1 MRYRVVGPPGT
12 GKTQFLLDR
21 VNDYLAKGIPPD
33 RIAFCSFT
41 TNAAN
46 EAKNRAIAKFPY
58 PASSFR
64 YFRTEHSICFRLLA
78 EKIGLS
84 RHNIFTGKRKKEFA
98 DTFHYDLTIDEN
110 ELSSRF
116 NEAMLSTIS
125 DYYEFFVA
133 WRSNMMLPFDEAY
146 RLFARTNLL
155 PNNWS
160 EDGLRSYIA
169 NRTKFK
175 AEKSLWDFNDLI
187 YACLKEN
194 LYPDVDVILVDEA
207 QDCGKLL
214 FNYIENWSE
223 RAKDTFISGDYLQ
236 TLYSWAGASPE
247 LFLSF
252 PIDEEI
258 VLRQSYR
265 LPAAIKDYAVELVK
279 RLGLPIPD
287 FKPKD
292 EEGSVEFGDLNFDS
306 YTSFLL
312 CRTRF
317 QVSKFYD
324 LLIDYGIPFYSERV
338 KQNPIFTT
346 KGKAFLAIKKVKDGD
361 TINLAEIEA
370 ICRHTGKPFLETGTK
385 TRVKQYLDGDYSR
398 FHLRGLGFTEEFFSH
413 DVDDIMFRE
422 IDNTE
427 KVYLTRV
434 YNKYGRGGFEKSLIT
449 LTTQHGAKGSE
460 RELVVISP
468 DLTRRIFENFV
479 FGDERDETLLAYT
492 SVTRAMKKVIILP
505 STQYSFPYPH
515 LRRRNESFN

>member
-1 MRYRVVGPPGT
+1 
-12 GKTQFLLDR
+12 
-21 VNDYLAKGIPPD
+21 
-33 RIAFCSFT
+33 
-41 TNAAN
+41 
-46 EAKNRAIAKFPY
+46 
-58 PASSFR
+58 
-64 YFRTEHSICFRLLA
+64 
-78 EKIGLS
+78 
-84 RHNIFTGKRKKEFA
+84 
-98 DTFHYDLTIDEN
+98 
-110 ELSSRF
+110 
-116 NEAMLSTIS
+116 
-125 DYYEFFVA
+125 
-133 WRSNMMLPFDEAY
+133 
-146 RLFARTNLL
+146 
-155 PNNWS
+155 
-160 EDGLRSYIA
+160 
-169 NRTKFK
+169 
-175 AEKSLWDFNDLI
+175 
-187 YACLKEN
+187 
-194 LYPDVDVILVDEA
+194 VDVILVDEA

-236 TLYSWAGASPE
+236 ALYSWAGASPE

-265 LPAAIKDYAVELVK
+265 LPAAVKDYAIELVK

-287 FKPKD
+287 FRPKD

-324 LLIDYGIPFYSERV
+324 LLMDYGIPFYSERV

-346 KGKAFLAIKKVKDGD
+346 KGKAFLAIKKLKDGD
-361 TINLAEIEA
+361 TINLPEIEA

-434 YNKYGRGGFEKSLIT
+434 YNRYGRGGFEKSLIT

-479 FGDERDETLLAYT
+479 FSDERDETLLAYT